1 MESRKRKEPSDDD
14 VDELI
19 TASSDDRRTRSRVE
33 EMTEEDQDMIKK
45 DGLSII
51 SQSMAPLVGTTDG
64 DDDADDADADAA
76 DSTLPTQQH
85 DALYFN
91 PEEAVAAAAA
101 ATATAEGDLNAAVAI
116 NNNTPII
123 ATTTEENLDLD
134 IVAARSLA
142 VPAPA
147 TPAAALKQVPS
158 KPSTPEELAHWNR
171 MFFELMVW

>member
-14 VDELI
+14 GDELI
-19 TASSDDRRTRSRVE
+19 TSSSDDRRTRCKVE

-51 SQSMAPLVGTTDG
+51 SQSMAPLVGTTD
-64 DDDADDADADAA
+64 DAADDADAA

-101 ATATAEGDLNAAVAI
+101 ATATAATATVEGDLNAAVAI
-116 NNNTPII
+116 NNSNTPII
-123 ATTTEENLDLD
+123 ATTTEENMDLD
-134 IVAARSLA
+134 IVAASSLDVDA
-142 VPAPA
+142 
-147 TPAAALKQVPS
+147 PAAALKQVPS